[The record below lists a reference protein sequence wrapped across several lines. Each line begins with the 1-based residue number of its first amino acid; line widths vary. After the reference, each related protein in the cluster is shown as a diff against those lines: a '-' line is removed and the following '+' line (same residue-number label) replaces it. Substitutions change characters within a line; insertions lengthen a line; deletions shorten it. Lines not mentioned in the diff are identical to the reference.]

1 MLTRRHPLLKRLIQ
15 APFILLALIT
25 ISFFLTRLAPG
36 DPFSSE
42 KDLSPEIRQALN
54 SHYHLD
60 KPLTTQYL
68 YYLKAI
74 AKGDLGPSLKYKDR
88 SVTTIVKQTLPNS
101 ILLGALAMALALVAG
116 CTAGVIAALRP
127 GSSTDFFAMSVAVLG
142 ISMPTFVIGAILQ
155 LIFATK
161 LQLLPVAGYE
171 GPLHIQFL
179 ILPAITLALPFSAR
193 IARLMR
199 SGMIEALQSDF
210 ITTARAKGLS
220 LFTILFKHAIPVA
233 STSVIAY
240 LGPASAA
247 IMTGSLVIEKIF
259 QIPGLGRE
267 FVESA
272 LNRDYALVMGTV
284 IVYGSFLILFN
295 LLSDLLQ
302 IIIDPK
308 LRV

>member
-42 KDLSPEIRQALN
+42 KTLTPEIRQALN

-60 KPLTTQYL
+60 GPLTTQYL
-68 YYLKAI
+68 YYLKSI
-74 AKGDLGPSLKYKDR
+74 VKGDLGPSLKYKDR
-88 SVTTIVKQTLPNS
+88 DVTSIVKQTLPNS
-101 ILLGALAMALALVAG
+101 ILLGALAMTLAIVVG
-116 CTAGVIAALRP
+116 CTAGIIAALRP
-127 GSSTDFFAMSVAVLG
+127 GSSSDFFAMSVAVLG
-142 ISMPTFVIGAILQ
+142 ISMPTFVIGAVLQ

-161 LQLLPVAGYE
+161 LQWLPVAGYE
-171 GPLHIQFL
+171 GPLQMQFL

-210 ITTARAKGLS
+210 ITTAKAKGLS
-220 LFTILFKHAIPVA
+220 FFTILFKHTIPVA
-233 STSVIAY
+233 SVSVIAY

-302 IIIDPK
+302 IVIDPK
-308 LRV
+308 LRT